1 MPLNLYYT
9 LKMVE
14 EEITA
19 MKKRQQ
25 FVIGT
30 YQQQTREDL
39 FKKFVDAEHALLAI
53 TEEKVK
59 ELDIPENSIYF
70 IKGNRKEATLA
81 VRRIKDE
88 RSLMV
93 EIDPIIYPSNFNLRF
108 ILDEPSIT
116 LYSPSML
123 KGIVSL
129 NTNTI
134 VRATDT
140 IEVISFDD
148 INDYISL
155 WLKPSSEGFK
165 RKINNLISK
174 LGSEEFL
181 IEAMLAFA
189 KDPPDRSL
197 IYLCKDHASK
207 REDHAHN
214 EILDVNSVNDIILN
228 HLKLR

>member
-1 MPLNLYYT
+1 MPLNLYYI

-39 FKKFVDAEHALLAI
+39 FKKFVDAEHSLLEI

-59 ELDIPENSIYF
+59 ELDIPENSTYF

-88 RSLMV
+88 RSLMI
-93 EIDPIIYPSNFNLRF
+93 EIDPIIYPTDFNLRF
-108 ILDEPSIT
+108 ILNEPSVT
-116 LYSPSML
+116 LHSPSML

-129 NTNTI
+129 NANTT
-134 VRATDT
+134 VRATDS

-148 INDYISL
+148 INNYISL

-165 RKINNLISK
+165 KKLNSLISK
-174 LGSEEFL
+174 IGSEEFL
-181 IEAMLAFA
+181 IESMLTFA
-189 KDPPDRSL
+189 KDPPDRNL
-197 IYLCKDHASK
+197 IYLCKDHSLKPEA
-207 REDHAHN
+207 HAHSQMV
-214 EILDVNSVNDIILN
+214 DVGSVNNIIMN
-228 HLKLR
+228 HLRLG